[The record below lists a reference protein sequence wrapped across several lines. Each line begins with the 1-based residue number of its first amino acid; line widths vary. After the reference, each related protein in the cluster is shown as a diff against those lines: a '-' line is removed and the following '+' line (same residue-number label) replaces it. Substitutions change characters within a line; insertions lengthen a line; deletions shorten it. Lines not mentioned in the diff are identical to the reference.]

1 MYLDP
6 HTYILFSCFCYSAF
20 FMVRE
25 LSIAAEAYK
34 SYENL
39 KGSILQ
45 GTPLCLRKLPYI
57 YTFKIF
63 FFLYDV
69 SCSVC
74 GTFGLSFRDLSWNAQ
89 EFFILFLAKELHMS
103 TLGIKLRGDL

>member
-1 MYLDP
+1 MEEGRLLLRMYLDP
-6 HTYILFSCFCYSAF
+6 HTYILFPCFCYSAF

-63 FFLYDV
+63 FF
-69 SCSVC
+69 CTMCHARSV
-74 GTFGLSFRDLSWNAQ
+74 GPLVYPFVIYRGMHKNF
-89 EFFILFLAKELHMS
+89 LFYF
-103 TLGIKLRGDL
+103 